1 MKDTIWLFPLLFI
14 FHDLE
19 EIIGFMPW
27 IERKTAGEKSY
38 LHSKYPQ
45 KLIHRRF
52 RTSRGRGICRGAPRL
67 ILCSY
72 LPHSPTLPHLAGRI
86 GRFRSSSGG
95 SYPAS
100 YLA

>member
-27 IERKTAGEKSY
+27 IERNEKLLAKKAVFILNTHKGLSTEGFA
-38 LHSKYPQ
+38 L
-45 KLIHRRF
+45 
-52 RTSRGRGICRGAPRL
+52 GICRGAPRL

-100 YLA
+100 YLD